1 MVLRGGGTGREHRGD
16 GDRREPKRHSV
27 NARRSAIHGTSAK
40 VTANDYRWSVEK
52 MVAAHPQGGKNVERS

>member
-1 MVLRGGGTGREHRGD
+1 VD
-16 GDRREPKRHSV
+16 GARTPAGHCRATLRREPKRHSV